1 MTIFSFLIIA
11 CLLLLNFYLYK
22 KNFISKNLFYI
33 STSFIIL
40 YIIIAISV
48 FYNNIANG
56 FSTGILFGDVENN
69 HFCDEYKYNIDSQIL
84 LNHFKNGEFSQW
96 LHKELPIYEFVDPQ
110 GHPSYGNYNIFVIM
124 LTLLRMIGLNS
135 PLDFILIKLFIYIP
149 TYIYLFKLSKI
160 YLDEKLSLISVAL
173 FSILP
178 GYMLTNSLLMRD
190 NIILFLMIV
199 ALYYIL
205 SKNYNFKILIPILIL
220 LLFFRSY
227 LIPIFIATIIFT
239 YKNTKKIIS
248 VLDFI
253 YIGIIIVTIYFFIN
267 YNFNLEHSNIFFSF
281 YQIQALQDNFVAWY
295 GTGIPMLLKLFFL
308 TAVQIILDPL
318 FMNFLSSGL
327 IYLWLTSL
335 GNILGIFVSISFSI
349 IFLVLC
355 FTNKDSKI
363 KHLQK
368 FTFYFTLLNALLLMS
383 KDSYII
389 NRLALMW
396 FPLFIIILLIP
407 FNKKR
412 TS

>member
-318 FMNFLSSGL
+318 FINFLSSGL

-335 GNILGIFVSISFSI
+335 GNILGIFVSIAFSI

>member
-389 NRLALMW
+389 SNSP
-396 FPLFIIILLIP
+396 FILLY
-407 FNKKR
+407 
-412 TS
+412 